1 MGSENL
7 TYSEYGA
14 RQPSEDYEGELP
26 LTLSTEGGNV
36 LVTDANGVEIV
47 PFTPLDFE
55 EGPGVEMVPAM
66 TRVLKKY
73 YEDPESLIDAESD
86 HLEGRL
92 VYGDS
97 EGEEDYWFDPASLP
111 SDPAVDDEIVD
122 RYVPFSVVVDDNA
135 EWPDDV
141 ETKPDHEIRIEDA
154 DGDSWYRIETAACDA
169 MYTETTKVAKENA
182 ADLIEA
188 VRLAYE
194 RPAVFIA
201 RHQGI

>member
-1 MGSENL
+1 MDSENL
-7 TYSEYGA
+7 TYNEYGA
-14 RQPSEDYEGELP
+14 RQPNEDYEGELP
-26 LTLSTEGGNV
+26 LSLYTEGANV

-55 EGPGVEMVPAM
+55 EGPGVEMVLAM

-73 YEDPESLIDAESD
+73 YEDPESLLNTESG

-92 VYGDS
+92 VYGGD
-97 EGEEDYWFDPASLP
+97 EGEEDYWFDPVPLP
-111 SDPAVDDEIVD
+111 SKPVVNDRRVDCH
-122 RYVPFSVVVDDNA
+122 VPFSVVVDDNA

-141 ETKPDHEIRIEDA
+141 ETKPDHEIRIKDA
-154 DGDSWYRIETAACDA
+154 DGDSWYCIKTAACDA
-169 MYTETTKVAKENA
+169 MYTEITKVAKENA

-194 RPAVFIA
+194 QPAVFIA
-201 RHQGI
+201 RHQDT